1 VHYILSVC
9 IVHFQC
15 NVFCLFPQVKSVVTK
30 NEITNLKHYSKYFD
44 CYSVSLAKKLKFKC
58 HKSFHPVSFLFRK
71 INDSPVKI
79 INLGCGGGEYSQQR
93 QQGRQEGGEG
103 GAEEGP
109 QPNSDTPGRACAL
122 SAGGQVRYTPHNTAL
137 LKVFDEDTVQYR
149 YMLSRALIWVICN
162 LCSTVPYLPVFRIR
176 IH

>member
-1 VHYILSVC
+1 
-9 IVHFQC
+9 
-15 NVFCLFPQVKSVVTK
+15 
-30 NEITNLKHYSKYFD
+30 
-44 CYSVSLAKKLKFKC
+44 
-58 HKSFHPVSFLFRK
+58 VSFLFRK

-122 SAGGQVRYTPHNTAL
+122 SAGGQVRYTPPPPPPENGSSKGAL
-137 LKVFDEDTVQYR
+137 FCVTLLLHILEHFVSKFY
-149 YMLSRALIWVICN
+149 
-162 LCSTVPYLPVFRIR
+162 
-176 IH
+176 